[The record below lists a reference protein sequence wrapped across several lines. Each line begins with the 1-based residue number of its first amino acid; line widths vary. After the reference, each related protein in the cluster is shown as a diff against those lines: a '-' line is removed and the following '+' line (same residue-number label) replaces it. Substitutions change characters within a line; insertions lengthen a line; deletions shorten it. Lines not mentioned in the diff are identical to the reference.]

1 MARTIGFEKGRE
13 GLHKNRVDAAIRSDK
28 LDAMAAKVAESAAQL
43 KQIQDAPVQE
53 TRAARAERGNPFA
66 PAAVEGVEMIES
78 TIAHNGMETLVR
90 RYYRRKAHCPRF
102 SLTPLKPRGAR
113 QVTRFCLRSFTFTAE
128 AMCWVMLRNTIR

>member
-1 MARTIGFEKGRE
+1 MVARTIGFEKGRE
-13 GLHKNRVDAAIRSDK
+13 GLHKNRVDAARRSDE

-66 PAAVEGVEMIES
+66 PPAVEGVEMIES
-78 TIAHNGMETLVR
+78 PIAHDGMEILL
-90 RYYRRKAHCPRF
+90 AFHCPRF
-102 SLTPLKPRGAR
+102 YLAPRKPRRAR
-113 QVTRFCLRSFTFTAE
+113 QVMLLCLRSFTFTGV